1 MGLPV
6 AGAGPQGWVSRGSRS
21 LNGSHPRGGMFF
33 LTRAPALKSHARHSS
48 VQALMSFARLDALSE
63 TMGMNRMAHTHDAA
77 RDRRKL
83 AVFPTFHKV
92 EGRRVVIVGDGEEAA
107 AKLRLLGETRAH
119 LVVISSVPEAPLLSA
134 IEKSAAELVA
144 GPFDPEQI
152 EGAALVFA
160 ASGEEAADTK
170 VVLAARAAG
179 IPANAVD
186 RPEICDFYV
195 GALVNRAPVAVAI
208 TSTGVGP
215 VLARH
220 IRARIEAM
228 LPRETGDLARLAE
241 SFRDTV
247 ARVLTDGPAR
257 RRFWAR
263 FFSGAVA
270 ANVEAG
276 RPDVARVEAQKLL
289 NGSDGG
295 QGFVWL
301 VGAGPGAEDLL
312 TLRAQRLLQEADVIV
327 HDALVPDAVVAM
339 GRRDAER
346 IAVGKRKGAHSVPQG
361 EINRI
366 LVDEA
371 AKGRRV
377 VRLKAGD
384 PMIFGRAGEELEALR
399 AAGIA
404 HDVVPGVT
412 AALAAAASLRL
423 PLSLRGVASSIVFA
437 TGHDRDGET
446 LPAWGGLALKGA
458 TVAVYMGRSVA
469 GRVAARLLEAGL
481 SAATPVAVVENAA
494 HPDEAVLAGTLAEL
508 GALAQRDDMSGPVL
522 IIIGDVVGAADL
534 SGAGSLVAPAR
545 AIAAA

>member
-1 MGLPV
+1 
-6 AGAGPQGWVSRGSRS
+6 
-21 LNGSHPRGGMFF
+21 
-33 LTRAPALKSHARHSS
+33 
-48 VQALMSFARLDALSE
+48 
-63 TMGMNRMAHTHDAA
+63 
-77 RDRRKL
+77 
-83 AVFPTFHKV
+83 
-92 EGRRVVIVGDGEEAA
+92 
-107 AKLRLLGETRAH
+107 
-119 LVVISSVPEAPLLSA
+119 
-134 IEKSAAELVA
+134 
-144 GPFDPEQI
+144 
-152 EGAALVFA
+152 
-160 ASGEEAADTK
+160 
-170 VVLAARAAG
+170 
-179 IPANAVD
+179 
-186 RPEICDFYV
+186 
-195 GALVNRAPVAVAI
+195 
-208 TSTGVGP
+208 
-215 VLARH
+215 
-220 IRARIEAM
+220 
-228 LPRETGDLARLAE
+228 
-241 SFRDTV
+241 
-247 ARVLTDGPAR
+247 
-257 RRFWAR
+257 
-263 FFSGAVA
+263 
-270 ANVEAG
+270 
-276 RPDVARVEAQKLL
+276 
-289 NGSDGG
+289 
-295 QGFVWL
+295 
-301 VGAGPGAEDLL
+301 
-312 TLRAQRLLQEADVIV
+312 
-327 HDALVPDAVVAM
+327 
-339 GRRDAER
+339 
-346 IAVGKRKGAHSVPQG
+346 VGKRKGAHSVPQG